1 MTDAGLWPDDDRRHV
16 LGPVAHIAPKNRT
29 DDQYLFEFTFTH
41 QEVPF

>member
-16 LGPVAHIAPKNRT
+16 LGPVARIAPKNRT
-29 DDQYLFEFTFTH
+29 DDRYRFEFTFTH

>member
-29 DDQYLFEFTFTH
+29 DDQYRFEFTFTH